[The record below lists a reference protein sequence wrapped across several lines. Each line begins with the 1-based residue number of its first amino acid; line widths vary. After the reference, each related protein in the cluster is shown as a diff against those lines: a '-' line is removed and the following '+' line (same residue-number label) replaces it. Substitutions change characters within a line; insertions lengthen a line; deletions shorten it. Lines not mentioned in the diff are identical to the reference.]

1 MSNSD
6 KHGTGSA
13 DHHSENE
20 DNSTPE
26 TIIII
31 NCVLNAPLMLI
42 SILGNA
48 LVLAAI
54 IRTPSIRSTH
64 MIMLCSLAV
73 SDILVG
79 LVVQPIYI
87 AKQLTKDHFVYH
99 VSVMMGYSLCG
110 VSFLTITAITVD
122 RFLALHYHMRYA
134 TLVTKSRVKY
144 ILITIWLSN
153 FLTSCFNLWNRLV
166 HSLIVGIIAIIC
178 LIISTL
184 LYIKIY
190 CIVRRHQLQIL
201 AQQQA
206 VPSVDAENNLNIV
219 RLKRSAMNTFVFHI
233 ALIICYL
240 PAHVLLTVQGLS
252 YKNDWPTEWEFANTA
267 VIMNSSINPLLYC
280 WRLRELRTAVVK
292 TARQMLCK
300 QTEEN

>member
-1 MSNSD
+1 MNNTD
-6 KHGTGSA
+6 KHNNGSE
-13 DHHSENE
+13 DHHSDNE
-20 DNSTPE
+20 DNYTTE
-26 TIIII
+26 TIII

-73 SDILVG
+73 SDFLVG
-79 LVVQPIYI
+79 LVAQPIYI
-87 AKQLTKDHFVYH
+87 AEQLTGDKNALK

-134 TLVTKSRVKY
+134 TLVTESRVKY
-144 ILITIWLSN
+144 TLIIIWLV
-153 FLTSCFNLWNRLV
+153 CFIGSGLDFWSE
-166 HSLIVGIIAIIC
+166 SLHRFTVGAAIITC
-178 LIISTL
+178 LIICAFS
-184 LYIKIY
+184 YIRIY
-190 CIVRRHQLQIL
+190 RIVRRHQLQIL

-206 VPSVDAENNLNIV
+206 TQSCDAENNLNIT
-219 RLKRSAMNTFVFHI
+219 RLRRSAMNTFVFYI

-240 PAHVLLTVQGLS
+240 PIYVLLTLLGLS
-252 YKNDWPTEWEFANTA
+252 IKDWQTEWIFSHTA
-267 VIMNSSINPLLYC
+267 VFLNSSINPLLYC
-280 WRLRELRTAVVK
+280 WRLRELRSAVVK
-292 TARQMLCK
+292 TTRQMLCK